1 MSVRNKILETLKKI
15 ITSAKKLLT
24 LNIGT
29 LIFGALFIYML
40 ITVLLYVTSTH
51 VTSYQVTA
59 GPLAKNQTYT
69 ALALRTEEVVT
80 ADSPGYVTY
89 YAREGSKVR
98 KAGTIYSVGDTKAQ
112 SADMELKEADL
123 EKIRSQLAKFAN
135 NFSSDTF
142 HDVYSLK
149 YEIEGTILQSAG
161 IGASGEDTDSVSATF
176 GTQTIYNA
184 PYDGVVLY
192 STDGYESLT
201 PDTVSEDSFS
211 QMSYQQNHL
220 LSDSQVKAGEPVY
233 KLVTDENWTLM
244 IPLTDKQAAEL
255 ADRTAIKVKFLKDGA
270 TQVGG
275 FSIVEKKDGKYGQI
289 DLSNGM
295 VRYASDRFLDIELV
309 TNTKTGLKIPMSS
322 VVSKEFYLIP
332 EEFKTQGNNQQEAG
346 FLVRRE
352 GKGGKTTTEFISTT
366 LYELKDGSYYVETSD
381 FKKGDVIVKQDSS
394 QNYVI
399 GETAELE
406 GVYSMNKG
414 YAVFRKI
421 SVLDQNDEYC
431 IVDKD
436 TSYGIAQFDHIVLN
450 GSSVKEEDILY

>member
-1 MSVRNKILETLKKI
+1 MSVRNKILETQKKI

-149 YEIEGTILQSAG
+149 YEIE
-161 IGASGEDTDSVSATF
+161 
-176 GTQTIYNA
+176 
-184 PYDGVVLY
+184 
-192 STDGYESLT
+192 
-201 PDTVSEDSFS
+201 
-211 QMSYQQNHL
+211 
-220 LSDSQVKAGEPVY
+220 
-233 KLVTDENWTLM
+233 
-244 IPLTDKQAAEL
+244 
-255 ADRTAIKVKFLKDGA
+255 
-270 TQVGG
+270 
-275 FSIVEKKDGKYGQI
+275 
-289 DLSNGM
+289 
-295 VRYASDRFLDIELV
+295 
-309 TNTKTGLKIPMSS
+309 
-322 VVSKEFYLIP
+322 
-332 EEFKTQGNNQQEAG
+332 
-346 FLVRRE
+346 
-352 GKGGKTTTEFISTT
+352 
-366 LYELKDGSYYVETSD
+366 
-381 FKKGDVIVKQDSS
+381 
-394 QNYVI
+394 
-399 GETAELE
+399 
-406 GVYSMNKG
+406 
-414 YAVFRKI
+414 
-421 SVLDQNDEYC
+421 
-431 IVDKD
+431 
-436 TSYGIAQFDHIVLN
+436 
-450 GSSVKEEDILY
+450 